1 MGWRKGAVMS
11 DVVAPVDGSAVDGE
25 ESAAPAVV
33 VDEALARELVERAR
47 AEGVGLVGPGG
58 LLMGLTKTVLE
69 TALEAEMDEHLGYP
83 PYAVEGRNSGN
94 SRNGTRSKTVL
105 TEVGDVEIEVPRDR
119 EGSFE
124 PRIVAKRQRRLA
136 GVDEMVISLA
146 AKGLTT
152 GEISAHLADV
162 YGAEVS
168 RDTISRITD
177 RVVEELADW
186 QSRPLDRVYPV
197 VFIDAIHVKIR
208 EGKVVNRP
216 VYSAVGVSVNGERDI
231 LGLWVGDGGE
241 GLKYWHQVL
250 SELLNRGV
258 QDVCIVVCDGLRGL
272 PEAIAD
278 IWSQAIVQTCVLHL
292 IRNSFRYASKADW
305 GQIAKDLRPIYTA
318 PSEQAAAE
326 RLDELEE
333 RWGQRYP
340 AIIRLWRNAWAEF
353 VPFLAY
359 SAEIRAVI
367 YSTNAIESLHAR
379 FRRSVRA
386 RGHFPNEQAALKC
399 LYLTVRSLDPTGRGR
414 ARWMNRWKAALNAFA
429 ITFEGRIPVI
439 N

>member
-1 MGWRKGAVMS
+1 MS
-11 DVVAPVDGSAVDGE
+11 DVTTPPAGA
-25 ESAAPAVV
+25 ESP
-33 VDEALARELVERAR
+33 DEALAQELVERAR
-47 AEGVGLVGPGG
+47 SEGTALVGPGG
-58 LLMGLTKTVLE
+58 LLTGLTKSVLE
-69 TALEAEMDEHLGYP
+69 TALEAELDEHLGYP
-83 PYAVEGRNSGN
+83 KHAVAGNNSGN
-94 SRNGTRSKTVL
+94 SRNGTRAKTVL
-105 TEVGDVEIEVPRDR
+105 TDVGPVEIEVPRDR

-124 PRIVAKRQRRLA
+124 PQIVAKRQRRLP
-136 GVDEMVISLA
+136 GVDELVISLA

-152 GEISAHLADV
+152 GEVSAHLAEV

-168 RDTISRITD
+168 RDTVSRITD
-177 RVVEELADW
+177 RVVDELGEW
-186 QSRPLDRVYPV
+186 QSRPLDQVYPV

-208 EGKVVNRP
+208 DGKVTNRP
-216 VYSAVGVSVNGERDI
+216 VYSVVGVTVNGERDI

-241 GLKYWHQVL
+241 GPKYWHQVL
-250 SELLNRGV
+250 SEILNRGT

-272 PEAIAD
+272 PDAIAD
-278 IWSQAIVQTCVLHL
+278 VWPRAIVQTCVLHL
-292 IRNSFRYASKADW
+292 IRNTFRYASKADW
-305 GQIAKDLRPIYTA
+305 AAIAKDLRPIYTA
-318 PSEQAAAE
+318 PTEQAASD
-326 RLDELEE
+326 RLDELAEK
-333 RWGQRYP
+333 WGERYP

-359 SAEIRAVI
+359 SAEIRAVL

-429 ITFEGRIPVI
+429 VTFEDRIPI
-439 N
+439 ID